1 MDKVHV
7 PAWLAEHS
15 EVFPLGSRPQREG
28 LGRMTRLRAAMEI
41 LAMPDRQLL
50 LEALDEIS
58 RPMTAREIDQALLAT
73 GLSRGDRK
81 RLTLALKNFPIML
94 VARP

>member
-1 MDKVHV
+1 MTKQK
-7 PAWLAEHS
+7 PAWLAEQS
-15 EVFPLGSRPQREG
+15 EVIPLGSRPQREG
-28 LGRMTRLRAAMEI
+28 LGRLTRLRAAVEI
-41 LAMPDRQLL
+41 LPAPDRKLL

-58 RPMTAREIDQALLAT
+58 RPMNAREIDQALLAT
-73 GLSRGDRK
+73 GLPRIDRK